1 MINAGKCAIEPD
13 QNISCHNVLAN
24 SHELHLSDIAMGD
37 TGIRRSIVANLS
49 ATYPDLYNNANI
61 ALISTHQHSGVGGY
75 LENLLPQITSL
86 GYVKETAD
94 AIVAGTV
101 KAVLMAHDNL
111 ALGTLSVGN
120 TSVVDGNRN
129 RSPSAYLANPEEER
143 ALYEYDQDKDLSLL
157 KFDDADGNARGFL
170 SFFAVH
176 GTSLYEVSGILEDT
190 LRRAEYYVTQNNT
203 LVSGDNKGM
212 AAYLYEGTLFF
223 ERAWMNSD

>member
-1 MINAGKCAIEPD
+1 
-13 QNISCHNVLAN
+13 
-24 SHELHLSDIAMGD
+24 MGD

-111 ALGTLSVGN
+111 APGTLSVGN
-120 TSVVDGNRN
+120 ATVVDGNRN
-129 RSPSAYLANPEEER
+129 RSPSAYLANPAEER

-176 GTSLYEVSGILEDT
+176 GTSLYEVSAGMHDT
-190 LRRAEYYVTQNNT
+190 PRETDNLFCAE
-203 LVSGDNKGM
+203 
-212 AAYLYEGTLFF
+212 
-223 ERAWMNSD
+223 